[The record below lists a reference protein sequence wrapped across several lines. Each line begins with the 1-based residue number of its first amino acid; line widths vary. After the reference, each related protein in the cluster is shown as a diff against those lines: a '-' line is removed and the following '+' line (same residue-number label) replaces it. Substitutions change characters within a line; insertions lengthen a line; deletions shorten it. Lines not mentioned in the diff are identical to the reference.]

1 MESIHSFVI
10 SRAKISRSSV
20 KVNDLF
26 FTYNGE
32 NLQEDLKD
40 VAEVAN
46 EKFSDLN
53 DLNGATMTSLIHLFN
68 EDKIKTCYFMC
79 AMSLIGKIDDKEFKL
94 DFSSKRGNF
103 LTVKS
108 VVVEPKNEVNEK
120 DVPEEQK
127 DVIGDENAPKD
138 NQEESKNE
146 DVIGDENAPKDN
158 QEESK
163 NEDVIGGEVNDENA
177 PEETNDEEESGK
189 PEETSEEPKDDKKKV
204 KDDKKKKAAK
214 NASDKL

>member
-1 MESIHSFVI
+1 MESIHNFVI

-32 NLQEDLKD
+32 NLQEDLVD

-68 EDKIKTCYFMC
+68 EDEIKTCYFMC

-108 VVVEPKNEVNEK
+108 VIVESKNDVNEK

-127 DVIGDENAPKD
+127 DVVGDENAPKD
-138 NQEESKNE
+138 SQEEPKDE
-146 DVIGDENAPKDN
+146 DV
-158 QEESK
+158 
-163 NEDVIGGEVNDENA
+163 VGGEVNDENA
-177 PEETNDEEESGK
+177 PEEPKNEEESGK
-189 PEETSEEPKDDKKKV
+189 PEETSEDLKDDKKKV

-214 NASDKL
+214 DASDKL

>member
-1 MESIHSFVI
+1 MESIHNFVI

-32 NLQEDLKD
+32 NLQEDLVD

-68 EDKIKTCYFMC
+68 KDEIKTCYFMC

-108 VVVEPKNEVNEK
+108 VIVEPKSDVNKK

-127 DVIGDENAPKD
+127 DVVGDENAPKD
-138 NQEESKNE
+138 NQEEQK
-146 DVIGDENAPKDN
+146 DV
-158 QEESK
+158 
-163 NEDVIGGEVNDENA
+163 VGGEVNDENA
-177 PEETNDEEESGK
+177 PEEPKNEEESGK
-189 PEETSEEPKDDKKKV
+189 SEETPEEPKDDKKKV

-214 NASDKL
+214 DASDKL

>member
-1 MESIHSFVI
+1 MESIHNFVI

-32 NLQEDLKD
+32 NLQEDLND

-68 EDKIKTCYFMC
+68 EDEIKTCYFMC

-103 LTVKS
+103 LTVKP
-108 VVVEPKNEVNEK
+108 VIVESKDDANEK
-120 DVPEEQK
+120 DAPEEQK
-127 DVIGDENAPKD
+127 DVVGDENAPKD
-138 NQEESKNE
+138 NQEESKDE
-146 DVIGDENAPKDN
+146 DV
-158 QEESK
+158 
-163 NEDVIGGEVNDENA
+163 VGGEANDENVS
-177 PEETNDEEESGK
+177 EETKDEEESGK
-189 PEETSEEPKDDKKKV
+189 PEETSEESKDDKKKV

-214 NASDKL
+214 DASDKL

>member
-1 MESIHSFVI
+1 MESIHNFVI

-32 NLQEDLKD
+32 NLQEDLVD
-40 VAEVAN
+40 VAEMAN

-68 EDKIKTCYFMC
+68 EDEIKTCYFMC

-94 DFSSKRGNF
+94 DFSSKRGSF

-108 VVVEPKNEVNEK
+108 VAIESKDDANEK
-120 DVPEEQK
+120 DAPEEQK
-127 DVIGDENAPKD
+127 DVVGDENAPKD
-138 NQEESKNE
+138 NQEEPKDE
-146 DVIGDENAPKDN
+146 DVVGGEANDENVP
-158 QEESK
+158 EESK
-163 NEDVIGGEVNDENA
+163 
-177 PEETNDEEESGK
+177 DEEESGK
-189 PEETSEEPKDDKKKV
+189 PEETSEESKDDKKKI

-214 NASDKL
+214 DASDKL

>member
-1 MESIHSFVI
+1 MESIHNFVI

-68 EDKIKTCYFMC
+68 EDEIKTCYFMC
-79 AMSLIGKIDDKEFKL
+79 AMSLIGKVDNKEFKL
-94 DFSSKRGNF
+94 DFSSKRGSF
-103 LTVKS
+103 LTIKS
-108 VVVEPKNEVNEK
+108 VAVESKDDANEKDAPEEPKNE
-120 DVPEEQK
+120 DV
-127 DVIGDENAPKD
+127 V
-138 NQEESKNE
+138 
-146 DVIGDENAPKDN
+146 
-158 QEESK
+158 
-163 NEDVIGGEVNDENA
+163 GGEVNEENTPKDA
-177 PEETNDEEESGK
+177 PEEPKN
-189 PEETSEEPKDDKKKV
+189 EETSEESKDDKKKV

-214 NASDKL
+214 DASDKL

>member
-1 MESIHSFVI
+1 MESIHNFVI

-32 NLQEDLKD
+32 NLQEDLVD

-68 EDKIKTCYFMC
+68 EDEIKTCYFVC

-108 VVVEPKNEVNEK
+108 VIVEPKSDVNKK
-120 DVPEEQK
+120 DAPEEQK
-127 DVIGDENAPKD
+127 DVVGDENAPKD
-138 NQEESKNE
+138 NQEEQKDE
-146 DVIGDENAPKDN
+146 DV
-158 QEESK
+158 
-163 NEDVIGGEVNDENA
+163 VGGEANDENA
-177 PEETNDEEESGK
+177 PEEPKDKEESGK
-189 PEETSEEPKDDKKKV
+189 PEETSEDPKDDKKKV

-214 NASDKL
+214 DASDKL

>member
-1 MESIHSFVI
+1 MESIHNFVI

-32 NLQEDLKD
+32 NLQEDLVD

-68 EDKIKTCYFMC
+68 EDEIKTCYFMC

-108 VVVEPKNEVNEK
+108 VIVEPKSDVNEK

-127 DVIGDENAPKD
+127 DVVGDENAPKA
-138 NQEESKNE
+138 NQEEQK
-146 DVIGDENAPKDN
+146 DVDVVGGEANDENVP
-158 QEESK
+158 EESK
-163 NEDVIGGEVNDENA
+163 
-177 PEETNDEEESGK
+177 DEEESGK
-189 PEETSEEPKDDKKKV
+189 PEETSEESKDDKKKV
-204 KDDKKKKAAK
+204 KDDKKKAAK
-214 NASDKL
+214 DASDKL

>member
-1 MESIHSFVI
+1 MESIHNFVI

-32 NLQEDLKD
+32 NLKEDLND
-40 VAEVAN
+40 VVEVAN

-68 EDKIKTCYFMC
+68 EDEIKTCYFMC

-108 VVVEPKNEVNEK
+108 VIVESKSDVNEK

-127 DVIGDENAPKD
+127 DIVGDENAPKD
-138 NQEESKNE
+138 NQEE
-146 DVIGDENAPKDN
+146 PKDV
-158 QEESK
+158 
-163 NEDVIGGEVNDENA
+163 DVVGGEASDENA
-177 PEETNDEEESGK
+177 PEETQNEEESGK
-189 PEETSEEPKDDKKKV
+189 PEETSEETKDDKKKV

-214 NASDKL
+214 DASDKL

>member
-1 MESIHSFVI
+1 MESIHNFVI

-32 NLQEDLKD
+32 NLQEDLVD

-68 EDKIKTCYFMC
+68 EDEIKTCYFMC

-108 VVVEPKNEVNEK
+108 VIVESKNDVNEK

-127 DVIGDENAPKD
+127 DVVGDENAPED
-138 NQEESKNE
+138 NQEEQKDE
-146 DVIGDENAPKDN
+146 DVVG
-158 QEESK
+158 EEVDDK
-163 NEDVIGGEVNDENA
+163 NA
-177 PEETNDEEESGK
+177 PEEPKNEEGSGK

-214 NASDKL
+214 DASDKL

>member
-1 MESIHSFVI
+1 MESIHNFVI

-32 NLQEDLKD
+32 NLQEDLVD

-68 EDKIKTCYFMC
+68 EDEIKTCYFMC

-108 VVVEPKNEVNEK
+108 VIVEPKSDVNKK
-120 DVPEEQK
+120 DAPEEQK
-127 DVIGDENAPKD
+127 DVVGDENAPKD
-138 NQEESKNE
+138 SQEEPKDE
-146 DVIGDENAPKDN
+146 DV
-158 QEESK
+158 
-163 NEDVIGGEVNDENA
+163 VGGEVNDENA
-177 PEETNDEEESGK
+177 PEEPKDKEESGK

-214 NASDKL
+214 DASDKL

>member
-1 MESIHSFVI
+1 MESIHNFVI

-32 NLQEDLKD
+32 NLKEDLND
-40 VAEVAN
+40 VVEVAN

-68 EDKIKTCYFMC
+68 EDEIKTCYFMC

-108 VVVEPKNEVNEK
+108 VIVESKNDANEK

-127 DVIGDENAPKD
+127 DVVG
-138 NQEESKNE
+138 
-146 DVIGDENAPKDN
+146 
-158 QEESK
+158 
-163 NEDVIGGEVNDENA
+163 DENA
-177 PEETNDEEESGK
+177 PEEPKNEEESGK
-189 PEETSEEPKDDKKKV
+189 PEETPEDPKDDKKKV

-214 NASDKL
+214 DASDKL

>member
-1 MESIHSFVI
+1 MESIHNFVI

-32 NLQEDLKD
+32 NLQEDLTG

-53 DLNGATMTSLIHLFN
+53 DLNGATMTNLIHLFN
-68 EDKIKTCYFMC
+68 EDEIKTCYFMC
-79 AMSLIGKIDDKEFKL
+79 AISLIGKIDNKEFKL
-94 DFSSKRGNF
+94 DFSSKRGSF

-108 VVVEPKNEVNEK
+108 VAVESKNDVNEK
-120 DVPEEQK
+120 DIPEDPKNTEDPK
-127 DVIGDENAPKD
+127 DVVGDENAPKD
-138 NQEESKNE
+138 VPEDPKNE
-146 DVIGDENAPKDN
+146 DV
-158 QEESK
+158 
-163 NEDVIGGEVNDENA
+163 VGGEVNDENVSKDV
-177 PEETNDEEESGK
+177 PEEPKDEEESGES
-189 PEETSEEPKDDKKKV
+189 EETSEEPKDDKKKV

-214 NASDKL
+214 DVSDKL

>member
-1 MESIHSFVI
+1 MESIHNFVI

-32 NLQEDLKD
+32 NLKEDLND
-40 VAEVAN
+40 VVEVAN

-68 EDKIKTCYFMC
+68 EDEIKTCYFMC

-108 VVVEPKNEVNEK
+108 VIVEPKSDINKK
-120 DVPEEQK
+120 DAQEEQK
-127 DVIGDENAPKD
+127 DVVGDENAPKD
-138 NQEESKNE
+138 NQEE
-146 DVIGDENAPKDN
+146 PKDV
-158 QEESK
+158 
-163 NEDVIGGEVNDENA
+163 DVVGGEANDENA
-177 PEETNDEEESGK
+177 PEEPKNEEESGK
-189 PEETSEEPKDDKKKV
+189 PEETSEESKDDKKKV

-214 NASDKL
+214 DASDKL

>member
-1 MESIHSFVI
+1 MESIHNFVI

-68 EDKIKTCYFMC
+68 EDEIKTCYFMC

-108 VVVEPKNEVNEK
+108 VIVEPKSDVNEK

-127 DVIGDENAPKD
+127 DVVGDENAPKA
-138 NQEESKNE
+138 NQEEPKDE
-146 DVIGDENAPKDN
+146 DVVDEEA
-158 QEESK
+158 
-163 NEDVIGGEVNDENA
+163 NDENVL
-177 PEETNDEEESGK
+177 EEPKDKEESGK

-204 KDDKKKKAAK
+204 KDDKKKKATK
-214 NASDKL
+214 DASDKL

>member
-1 MESIHSFVI
+1 MESIHNFVI
-10 SRAKISRSSV
+10 SRAKISRASV

-32 NLQEDLKD
+32 NLQEDLND

-68 EDKIKTCYFMC
+68 EDEIKTCYFMC
-79 AMSLIGKIDDKEFKL
+79 AMSLIGKIDNKEFKL
-94 DFSSKRGNF
+94 DFSSKRGSF

-108 VVVEPKNEVNEK
+108 VAIESKDDANEK
-120 DVPEEQK
+120 DAPEEQK
-127 DVIGDENAPKD
+127 GVVGDENAPKD
-138 NQEESKNE
+138 NQEESKDE
-146 DVIGDENAPKDN
+146 DVVGGEANDENVP
-158 QEESK
+158 EESK
-163 NEDVIGGEVNDENA
+163 
-177 PEETNDEEESGK
+177 DEEESGK
-189 PEETSEEPKDDKKKV
+189 PEETSEETKDDKKKV

-214 NASDKL
+214 DASDKL

>member
-1 MESIHSFVI
+1 MESIHNFVI

-32 NLQEDLKD
+32 NLKEDLND
-40 VAEVAN
+40 VVEAAN

-68 EDKIKTCYFMC
+68 EDEIKTCYFIC

-108 VVVEPKNEVNEK
+108 VIVEPKNDVNEK
-120 DVPEEQK
+120 NTPEEPKNEDPK
-127 DVIGDENAPKD
+127 DVVGDENAPKD
-138 NQEESKNE
+138 SQEEPNDE
-146 DVIGDENAPKDN
+146 DV
-158 QEESK
+158 
-163 NEDVIGGEVNDENA
+163 VGGEVNDENA
-177 PEETNDEEESGK
+177 PEEPKNEEESGK

-214 NASDKL
+214 DASDKL

>member
-1 MESIHSFVI
+1 MESIHNFVI

-32 NLQEDLKD
+32 NLQEDLND

-68 EDKIKTCYFMC
+68 EDEIKTCYFMC
-79 AMSLIGKIDDKEFKL
+79 AMSLIGKIDNKEFKL

-108 VVVEPKNEVNEK
+108 VVVESKDDANEK
-120 DVPEEQK
+120 DAPEEQK
-127 DVIGDENAPKD
+127 DVVRDENAPKD
-138 NQEESKNE
+138 SQEE
-146 DVIGDENAPKDN
+146 PKDV
-158 QEESK
+158 
-163 NEDVIGGEVNDENA
+163 DVVGGEANDENV
-177 PEETNDEEESGK
+177 PEEPKNEEESGK
-189 PEETSEEPKDDKKKV
+189 PEETPEETKDDKKKV

-214 NASDKL
+214 DASDKL

>member
-1 MESIHSFVI
+1 MESIHNFVI

-32 NLQEDLKD
+32 NLQEDLVD

-68 EDKIKTCYFMC
+68 EDEIKTCYFMC

-108 VVVEPKNEVNEK
+108 VIVKPKSDVNEK
-120 DVPEEQK
+120 DVTEEQK
-127 DVIGDENAPKD
+127 DVVDNENTPKN
-138 NQEESKNE
+138 NQEESK
-146 DVIGDENAPKDN
+146 DV
-158 QEESK
+158 
-163 NEDVIGGEVNDENA
+163 DVVGGEANDENA
-177 PEETNDEEESGK
+177 PEETKNEEESGK
-189 PEETSEEPKDDKKKV
+189 PEETSEETKDDKKKV

-214 NASDKL
+214 DASDKL

>member
-1 MESIHSFVI
+1 MESIHNFVI

-32 NLQEDLKD
+32 NLQEDIAD

-46 EKFSDLN
+46 EKFPDLN

-68 EDKIKTCYFMC
+68 EDEIKTCYFMC
-79 AMSLIGKIDDKEFKL
+79 AISLIGKIDDKEFKL

-108 VVVEPKNEVNEK
+108 VIVEPKSDVNEK

-127 DVIGDENAPKD
+127 
-138 NQEESKNE
+138 
-146 DVIGDENAPKDN
+146 
-158 QEESK
+158 
-163 NEDVIGGEVNDENA
+163 
-177 PEETNDEEESGK
+177 DEEESGK

-214 NASDKL
+214 DASDKL

>member
-1 MESIHSFVI
+1 MESIHNFVI

-32 NLQEDLKD
+32 NLQEDLVD

-68 EDKIKTCYFMC
+68 EDEIKTCYFMC

-103 LTVKS
+103 LTIKS
-108 VVVEPKNEVNEK
+108 VIVESKSDVNKK

-127 DVIGDENAPKD
+127 DVVGDENAPKA
-138 NQEESKNE
+138 NQEEPKDE
-146 DVIGDENAPKDN
+146 DV
-158 QEESK
+158 
-163 NEDVIGGEVNDENA
+163 VGGEANDENV
-177 PEETNDEEESGK
+177 PEEPKNEEESGK
-189 PEETSEEPKDDKKKV
+189 PEETPEETKDDKKKV
-204 KDDKKKKAAK
+204 KDDKKKAAK
-214 NASDKL
+214 DASDKL

>member
-1 MESIHSFVI
+1 MESIHNFVI

-32 NLQEDLKD
+32 NLQEDIAD

-68 EDKIKTCYFMC
+68 EDEIKTCYFMC
-79 AMSLIGKIDDKEFKL
+79 AMSLIGKIDNKEFKL
-94 DFSSKRGNF
+94 DFSSKRGSF
-103 LTVKS
+103 LTVKPVATES
-108 VVVEPKNEVNEK
+108 KDDANEK
-120 DVPEEQK
+120 DVPEESK
-127 DVIGDENAPKD
+127 NEELEDVVGDENAPKD
-138 NQEESKNE
+138 
-146 DVIGDENAPKDN
+146 
-158 QEESK
+158 
-163 NEDVIGGEVNDENA
+163 A
-177 PEETNDEEESGK
+177 PEEPKNEEELGK
-189 PEETSEEPKDDKKKV
+189 PEETSEEPKNEETSEESKDDKKKV

-214 NASDKL
+214 DASDKL

>member
-1 MESIHSFVI
+1 MESIHNFVI

-32 NLQEDLKD
+32 NLQEDLND

-68 EDKIKTCYFMC
+68 EDEIKTCYFMC

-108 VVVEPKNEVNEK
+108 VIVEPKSDVNKK

-127 DVIGDENAPKD
+127 DVVGDENAPKD
-138 NQEESKNE
+138 NQEEQK
-146 DVIGDENAPKDN
+146 DV
-158 QEESK
+158 
-163 NEDVIGGEVNDENA
+163 VGGEVNDENA
-177 PEETNDEEESGK
+177 PEEPKNEEESGK
-189 PEETSEEPKDDKKKV
+189 SEETPEEPKDDKKKV

-214 NASDKL
+214 DASDKL

>member
-1 MESIHSFVI
+1 MESIHNFVI

-32 NLQEDLKD
+32 NLQEDLVD
-40 VAEVAN
+40 VAEIAN

-68 EDKIKTCYFMC
+68 EDEIKTCYFMC

-108 VVVEPKNEVNEK
+108 VVVEPKNDANEK
-120 DVPEEQK
+120 DASEEPKNEDPK
-127 DVIGDENAPKD
+127 DVVGDENVPEDVSEEPKD
-138 NQEESKNE
+138 E
-146 DVIGDENAPKDN
+146 DV
-158 QEESK
+158 
-163 NEDVIGGEVNDENA
+163 VGGEVNEENT
-177 PEETNDEEESGK
+177 PEEPKNEEELGK

-214 NASDKL
+214 DASDKL

>member
-1 MESIHSFVI
+1 MESIHNFVI

-32 NLQEDLKD
+32 NLQEDLND

-68 EDKIKTCYFMC
+68 EDEIKTCYFMC

-108 VVVEPKNEVNEK
+108 VIVEPKSDVNEK
-120 DVPEEQK
+120 DVPEEQE
-127 DVIGDENAPKD
+127 DVVGDENAPKD
-138 NQEESKNE
+138 SQEETKDE
-146 DVIGDENAPKDN
+146 DV
-158 QEESK
+158 
-163 NEDVIGGEVNDENA
+163 VGGEANDENA
-177 PEETNDEEESGK
+177 PEETKDEEESGK
-189 PEETSEEPKDDKKKV
+189 PEETSEETKDDKKKV

-214 NASDKL
+214 DASDKL

>member
-1 MESIHSFVI
+1 MESIHNFVI

-32 NLQEDLKD
+32 NLQEDLND
-40 VAEVAN
+40 VAEIAN

-68 EDKIKTCYFMC
+68 EDEIKTCYFMC

-108 VVVEPKNEVNEK
+108 VIVEPKSDVNEK

-138 NQEESKNE
+138 SQEETEDE
-146 DVIGDENAPKDN
+146 DV
-158 QEESK
+158 
-163 NEDVIGGEVNDENA
+163 VGGEANDENA
-177 PEETNDEEESGK
+177 PEETKNEEESGK

-214 NASDKL
+214 DASDKL

>member
-146 DVIGDENAPKDN
+146 DVIG
-158 QEESK
+158 
-163 NEDVIGGEVNDENA
+163 GEVNDENA

>member
-1 MESIHSFVI
+1 MESIHNFVI

-32 NLQEDLKD
+32 NLQEDLVD

-68 EDKIKTCYFMC
+68 EDEIKTCYFMC

-108 VVVEPKNEVNEK
+108 VIVEPKSDVNKK
-120 DVPEEQK
+120 DAPKEQK
-127 DVIGDENAPKD
+127 DVVGDENAPKD
-138 NQEESKNE
+138 NQEEQKDE
-146 DVIGDENAPKDN
+146 DV
-158 QEESK
+158 
-163 NEDVIGGEVNDENA
+163 VGGEANDENA
-177 PEETNDEEESGK
+177 PEETKNEEESGK
-189 PEETSEEPKDDKKKV
+189 PEETSEETKDDKKKV

-214 NASDKL
+214 DASDKL

>member
-1 MESIHSFVI
+1 MESIHNFVI

-32 NLQEDLKD
+32 NLQEDLND

-68 EDKIKTCYFMC
+68 EDEIKTCYFMC

-103 LTVKS
+103 LTVKP
-108 VVVEPKNEVNEK
+108 VIVESKDDANEK
-120 DVPEEQK
+120 DAPEEQK
-127 DVIGDENAPKD
+127 DVVGDENAPKD
-138 NQEESKNE
+138 NQEESKDE
-146 DVIGDENAPKDN
+146 DV
-158 QEESK
+158 
-163 NEDVIGGEVNDENA
+163 VGGEANDENVS
-177 PEETNDEEESGK
+177 EETKDEEESGK

-214 NASDKL
+214 DASNKL

>member
-1 MESIHSFVI
+1 MESIHNFVI

-32 NLQEDLKD
+32 NLQEDLND
-40 VAEVAN
+40 VAKVAN

-68 EDKIKTCYFMC
+68 EDEIKTCYFMC

-108 VVVEPKNEVNEK
+108 VIVEPKNDVNKK
-120 DVPEEQK
+120 DVSEEQK
-127 DVIGDENAPKD
+127 DVVGDENAPKD
-138 NQEESKNE
+138 NQEEQKDE
-146 DVIGDENAPKDN
+146 DV
-158 QEESK
+158 
-163 NEDVIGGEVNDENA
+163 VGGEANDENV
-177 PEETNDEEESGK
+177 PEEPKNEEESGK
-189 PEETSEEPKDDKKKV
+189 SEETPEEPKDDKKKV

-214 NASDKL
+214 DASDKL

>member
-1 MESIHSFVI
+1 MESIHNFVI

-32 NLQEDLKD
+32 NLQEDLVD

-46 EKFSDLN
+46 EKFSNLN

-68 EDKIKTCYFMC
+68 EDEIKTCYFMC

-108 VVVEPKNEVNEK
+108 VIVEPKSDVNEK

-127 DVIGDENAPKD
+127 DVVGDENAPKA
-138 NQEESKNE
+138 NQEEPKDE
-146 DVIGDENAPKDN
+146 DV
-158 QEESK
+158 
-163 NEDVIGGEVNDENA
+163 VGGEANDENV
-177 PEETNDEEESGK
+177 PEEPKDEEESDK

-214 NASDKL
+214 DASDKL

>member
-1 MESIHSFVI
+1 MESIHNFVI

-32 NLQEDLKD
+32 NLQEDLVD
-40 VAEVAN
+40 VAEIAN

-68 EDKIKTCYFMC
+68 EDEIKTCYFMC
-79 AMSLIGKIDDKEFKL
+79 AMSLIGKIDNKEFKL
-94 DFSSKRGNF
+94 DFSSKRGSF

-108 VVVEPKNEVNEK
+108 VAVESKDDANEK

-127 DVIGDENAPKD
+127 DVVGDENAPKD
-138 NQEESKNE
+138 SQEEPKNE
-146 DVIGDENAPKDN
+146 DVVDREA
-158 QEESK
+158 
-163 NEDVIGGEVNDENA
+163 NDENA
-177 PEETNDEEESGK
+177 PEEPKNEEESGK
-189 PEETSEEPKDDKKKV
+189 SEETPEEPKDDKKKV

-214 NASDKL
+214 DASDKL

>member
-1 MESIHSFVI
+1 MESIHNFVI

-32 NLQEDLKD
+32 NLQEDLVD

-68 EDKIKTCYFMC
+68 EDEIKTCYFMC

-108 VVVEPKNEVNEK
+108 VIVEPKSDVNEK

-127 DVIGDENAPKD
+127 DVVGDENAPKD
-138 NQEESKNE
+138 SQEEPKDE
-146 DVIGDENAPKDN
+146 DV
-158 QEESK
+158 
-163 NEDVIGGEVNDENA
+163 VGGEVNDENA
-177 PEETNDEEESGK
+177 PEEPKNEEESGK
-189 PEETSEEPKDDKKKV
+189 PEETPEDPKDDKKKV

-214 NASDKL
+214 DASDKL